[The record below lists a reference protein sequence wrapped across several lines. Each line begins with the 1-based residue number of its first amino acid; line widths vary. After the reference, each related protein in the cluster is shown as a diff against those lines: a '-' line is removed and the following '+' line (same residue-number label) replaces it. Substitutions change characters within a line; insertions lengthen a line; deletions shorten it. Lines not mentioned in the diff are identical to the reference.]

1 MRRIQFGRQVI
12 SRGAADAERPKL
24 HLQPVVDVA
33 HQGAHRQD
41 LRKQELR
48 TTAKIKVMC
57 ELYLQNIVHFA
68 TEPPRESTAKNTRKA
83 SSFADFP
90 QFSTTCRR
98 VEFILRNFA
107 IYCKSLSFSQQT
119 QCLSDLARFS
129 PSFFRGSIAKHIY
142 FRRFSHVFA
151 SMRSVLNLC

>member
-1 MRRIQFGRQVI
+1 MRAWGLPEEFWAQERVQRLPGEKSWQAVRWIQFGRQVI
-12 SRGAADAERPKL
+12 SRGAEDAERPKF

-48 TTAKIKVMC
+48 TIAKIKVTF

-68 TEPPRESTAKNTRKA
+68 AETPRESTAKNTQKA
-83 SSFADFP
+83 SSFADFW

-98 VEFILRNFA
+98 VEFTLRNFA
-107 IYCKSLSFSQQT
+107 IYCESLSFSQQW
-119 QCLSDLARFS
+119 
-129 PSFFRGSIAKHIY
+129 FRK
-142 FRRFSHVFA
+142 VFA
-151 SMRSVLNLC
+151 KFF